1 MSSASRLI
9 ALLILGSATLVCR
22 ATPVLRVCADPNNLP
37 YSNEHQQ
44 GFENHLAA
52 MIGNDLGMTVS
63 YYWYPQRSAFFRKTL
78 DADLCDVVMGVPR
91 GMQEV
96 SETRAYYVS
105 SYAFLSRRDRH
116 LHISSLDDP
125 QLRKLRI
132 GVHILGD
139 EDDNLPPV
147 HALISRGI
155 VRNLVGYSIFGNLD
169 EANPSADL
177 IRAVANRQVDVAVVW
192 GPLAGYFARHSA
204 VPLELRPIEADPK
217 NPELPMAFS
226 IGIGVRPQDSSLR
239 QRLDAELERRQPQIR
254 ELLASYGIPEAK
266 NAPAIHGG
274 K

>member
-1 MSSASRLI
+1 MCSVSKLV
-9 ALLILGSATLVCR
+9 ALLVLSSTTAVCG

-37 YSNEHQQ
+37 YSNQQQQ

-78 DADLCDVVMGVPR
+78 EADLCDVVMGVPT

-125 QLRKLRI
+125 QLRRLRI

-147 HALISRGI
+147 HALIGRGI

-169 EANPSADL
+169 EVNPSADL
-177 IRAVANRQVDVAVVW
+177 IRAVVHRDVDIAVVW

-204 VPLELRPIEADPK
+204 VPLELTPIETDPK

-226 IGIGVRPQDSSLR
+226 IGIGVRPQDSVLR
-239 QRLDAELERRQPQIR
+239 QQLDAELQRRQPQIQ
-254 ELLASYGIPEAK
+254 ELLASYGIPEVK

-274 K
+274 N